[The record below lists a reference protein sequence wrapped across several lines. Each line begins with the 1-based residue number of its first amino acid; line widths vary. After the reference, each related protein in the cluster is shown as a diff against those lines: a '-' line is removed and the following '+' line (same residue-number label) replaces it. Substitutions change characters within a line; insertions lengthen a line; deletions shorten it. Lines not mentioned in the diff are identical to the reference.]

1 MTTFPPPEFTWAG
14 VDTPDGR
21 FTVIVDDDGVV
32 YASGWTDDPAYLHN
46 LIAPSL
52 REDPRRDAMR
62 HGDGGDAIAAVESYY
77 AGDLDAPSRI
87 RVRQTSGP
95 FLTAAWSALRRVP
108 PGPPVTYSRLAELA
122 GNPAAV
128 RGAASCCARNA
139 AALFV
144 PCHRVVRIGGAL
156 GGFRYGL
163 QVKRSLID
171 RETSAKAA

>member
-1 MTTFPPPEFTWAG
+1 MTITSQTLGWAG

-21 FTVIVDDDGVV
+21 FTAIFDEDGVV

-46 LIAPSL
+46 LVAPSL
-52 REDPRRDAMR
+52 R
-62 HGDGGDAIAAVESYY
+62 GDALEDRDGREVIAAVEAYY

-95 FLTAAWSALRRVP
+95 FLTAAWAALRQVP
-108 PGPPVTYSRLAELA
+108 AGPPVTYTELAELA
-122 GNPAAV
+122 GNPAAI

-163 QVKRSLID
+163 DVKQSLID
-171 RETSAKAA
+171 REVAAAAA

>member
-1 MTTFPPPEFTWAG
+1 MTTTSQTLGWAG

-21 FTVIVDDDGVV
+21 FTAIFDDDGVV

-46 LIAPSL
+46 LVAPSL
-52 REDPRRDAMR
+52 RGETLVER
-62 HGDGGDAIAAVESYY
+62 DGGEVIAAVEAYY

-95 FLTAAWSALRRVP
+95 FLTAAWAALRQVP
-108 PGPPVTYSRLAELA
+108 
-122 GNPAAV
+122 
-128 RGAASCCARNA
+128 

-163 QVKRSLID
+163 DVKQSLID
-171 RETSAKAA
+171 REVAAAAA

>member
-1 MTTFPPPEFTWAG
+1 MSTHPQSEFAWAG

-21 FTVIVDDDGVV
+21 FTAIFDDDGVV
-32 YASGWTDDPAYLHN
+32 HASGWTDDPLYLHN
-46 LIAPSL
+46 LIAPAL
-52 REDPRRDAMR
+52 RAPMR
-62 HGDGGDAIAAVESYY
+62 PSDTGGEVIAAVEAYY

-95 FLTAAWSALRRVP
+95 FLTAAWAALRQVP
-108 PGPPVTYSRLAELA
+108 AGPPVTYTRLAELA
-122 GNPAAV
+122 GNPAAI

-144 PCHRVVRIGGAL
+144 PCHRVVRIGGGL

-163 QVKRSLID
+163 DVKRSLID
-171 RETSAKAA
+171 RETASAAA